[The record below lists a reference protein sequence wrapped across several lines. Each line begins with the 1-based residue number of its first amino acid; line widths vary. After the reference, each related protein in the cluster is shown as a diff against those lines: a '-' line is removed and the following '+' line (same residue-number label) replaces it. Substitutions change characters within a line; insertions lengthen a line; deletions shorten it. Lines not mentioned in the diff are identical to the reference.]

1 MLRNGVTKRS
11 SGVKDPLILLVSCP
25 RRPSMYRRR
34 GAGGVTIDFRCSQMK
49 RHAVGHC
56 RHGARAPSGRLK
68 ITNEARGDDLDGE
81 LDHAACNAARLRC
94 LQYGPPSFSAT
105 FPPITRLAA
114 TLPRKNT
121 FHEARESLLGVW
133 QTDNRREHFVLMVR
147 TAEEVVL
154 VSPGGDIESR
164 SACYDG
170 VPCPTWA
177 WAHPSTLT
185 CQEAGAP
192 SSAD

>member
-11 SGVKDPLILLVSCP
+11 SGVKDPLILLMSCS

-68 ITNEARGDDLDGE
+68 ITNEVRGDDLDGE

-94 LQYGPPSFSAT
+94 LQYGPPPFSAT

-114 TLPRKNT
+114 T
-121 FHEARESLLGVW
+121 FQE
-133 QTDNRREHFVLMVR
+133 R
-147 TAEEVVL
+147 TLSMRHVKVCSACGKPTTVASTSCLWCGQPKKLFSFPLVATLKAAVL
-154 VSPGGDIESR
+154 VMMGFLVRRGRTSR
-164 SACYDG
+164 
-170 VPCPTWA
+170 
-177 WAHPSTLT
+177 L
-185 CQEAGAP
+185 
-192 SSAD
+192 